1 VLQGIDFKEWC
12 DAWEPSHR
20 ATGDVA
26 SLGFLP
32 YKEESDMRRVE
43 EGDGPWPGIL
53 GAPLPA

>member
-1 VLQGIDFKEWC
+1 LQGIDFKEWC
-12 DAWEPSHR
+12 DAWELSHR

-53 GAPLPA
+53 GAPLLA